1 MMNPTTA
8 SRLLAMVSLV
18 CLTVAAAAGG
28 SVRPYD
34 LDDPSE
40 PWRTSRSG
48 VTHQIMPPYT
58 PLVHE
63 GRTVS
68 SWGRT
73 HAFEGLFPSAVVS
86 QGQDLLHRPIELQL
100 KQNDQWQSVKAQ
112 RIEFAA
118 VAPDRVEFEAS
129 GTAGPVRIVA
139 ASWIE
144 YDGLI
149 RTDLTLDAE
158 SPVTIDGLKLV
169 FAFRPNASILH
180 HLEQRWLANVFAR
193 SPAEPGAKMAYPWR
207 PLVWVGNHD
216 VGFTVVTE
224 TSNGWTSDGPGA
236 IVFEHHEDHLALTL
250 NIVAAPIRLDDK
262 LTYSFGL
269 MATPCKP
276 MREDRFGIQI
286 GTMPG
291 MNLTTS
297 MHGKNVHKHFSYPQP
312 PNFDAVAKMI
322 SDKLNDG
329 VRHCYYIT
337 TSATGAQSEVKKRHH
352 EDWVVAKAVMK
363 GSEWTFGQ
371 PQLGADAA
379 CPASSFADF
388 MAWAVE
394 NVMTT
399 FPDNYGIYIDNPGPY
414 FCENARHGCGAGGK
428 KTYPY
433 FSLRDLHKRIYAI
446 VRSHRPD
453 GIVWEHTSE
462 NFNPLQ
468 FAWIDVYSDG
478 EHWRDAKRYP
488 KEKVFELFNR
498 SYMEITGTG
507 HQVGAVPAFLSSMGT
522 WRGDWTHWLL
532 SRTLPFGQMMT
543 IYHGWIDGTPGI
555 AVARARNEFGLGK
568 EPVRFY
574 RSHELPPWFPV
585 GGENV
590 LACLWERQRDRA
602 LLIVLAN
609 WGDEPVVAK
618 LDGASV
624 IQRLGPITARD
635 ALTGIAIGSP
645 AEYLFCSVPANS
657 FRMIRIEAESE

>member
-1 MMNPTTA
+1 MRATA
-8 SRLLAMVSLV
+8 FRLFAFM
-18 CLTVAAAAGG
+18 CLLCPGIVAGG
-28 SVRPYD
+28 SVQPYD

-48 VTHQIMPPYT
+48 VTRKIMPPYT

-63 GRTVS
+63 ERTVS

-73 HAFEGLFPSAVVS
+73 HTFDGLFPSQVVS
-86 QGQDLLHRPIELQL
+86 QDQDLLHRPIELQI
-100 KQNDQWQSVKAQ
+100 KQNGQWTSVQAQ
-112 RIEFAA
+112 RIEFGASD
-118 VAPDRVEFEAS
+118 PDRVEFEAS
-129 GTAGPVRIVA
+129 GAVGPIRITA

-149 RTDLTLDAE
+149 RTDLTLDGE

-169 FAFRPNASILH
+169 FALRPYAAILH
-180 HLEQRWLANVFAR
+180 HLNQRWLANDYAR
-193 SPAEPGAKMAYPWR
+193 SPAEPGAKSVYPWR

-224 TSNGWTSDGPGA
+224 TSNGWTSAGPGA
-236 IVFEHHEDHLALTL
+236 IVFERLDDHLTLTL
-250 NIVAAPIRLDDK
+250 NIVTASTRLDDK
-262 LTYSFGL
+262 LTYGFGL

-276 MREDRFGIQI
+276 MRKDRFGIQI
-286 GTMPG
+286 GAMPG
-291 MNLTTS
+291 GNLTTS

-312 PNFDAVAKMI
+312 SDFDAVAEMI
-322 SDKLNDG
+322 SRNLRDG

-337 TSATGAQSEVKKRHH
+337 TSSTGAKSEVKKRHH
-352 EDWVVAKAVMK
+352 EDWVAAKVIME

-371 PQLGADAA
+371 PPLGADAA

-446 VRSHRPD
+446 VRTHQPD

-468 FAWIDVYSDG
+468 LAWIDVYSDG

-488 KEKVFELFNR
+488 KKKVLELFNLP
-498 SYMEITGTG
+498 YMEITGSG

-522 WRGDWTHWLL
+522 WRGDWAHWLL
-532 SRTLPFGQMMT
+532 SRTMPFGQMMT
-543 IYHGWIDGTPGI
+543 VYHGWIDGTPDI
-555 AVARARNEFGLGK
+555 AVARARNEFGLGR

-574 RSHELPPWFPV
+574 RPHELPPWFPV
-585 GGENV
+585 DGDNV
-590 LACLWERQRDRA
+590 LACLWERERDRA
-602 LLIVLAN
+602 LLVVLAN

-618 LDGASV
+618 MKGASV
-624 IQRLGPITARD
+624 IQRLGPVKAVD
-635 ALTGIAIGSP
+635 ALTGTEIGRP
-645 AEYLFCSVPANS
+645 AEYLMSSIPANS
-657 FRMIRIEAESE
+657 FRMIRIEAETE